1 MDMQAKWW
9 QTPQV
14 SILWT
19 VIRVWLGIQWM
30 TSGFHKLAGGF
41 DATGFLQGAIAK
53 ATGEHPAVQG
63 WYAAFLEHVA
73 LPNVGFFN
81 FIIPVGEFLAGLA
94 LILGVATIPALLAG
108 MFMNLNFMLAGT
120 TSTNPI
126 IYTLEMI
133 LLFTGKG
140 SYYWGVDRFAI
151 PYLKQWMK
159 QHFHHGNGENKE
171 KVSA

>member
-1 MDMQAKWW
+1 M
-9 QTPQV
+9 
-14 SILWT
+14 
-19 VIRVWLGIQWM
+19 
-30 TSGFHKLAGGF
+30 
-41 DATGFLQGAIAK
+41 
-53 ATGEHPAVQG
+53 QG

-94 LILGVATIPALLAG
+94 LILGAATIPALLAG

-126 IYTLEMI
+126 MYTLEMI

-151 PYLKQWMK
+151 PYLKQ
-159 QHFHHGNGENKE
+159 HFRRGNGENKE